1 MTLEGCAI
9 PTPPAATPWP
19 RWWCRAFHQ
28 PHITD
33 DAREVVSNLR
43 VRLREAFQLR
53 TGQLLKIQ
61 KQSGR
66 GCLASTVMDVFVR
79 YVDLMFQNAQPIGR

>member
-1 MTLEGCAI
+1 MAQVVVQGV
-9 PTPPAATPWP
+9 PAAAVPE
-19 RWWCRAFHQ
+19 ALA
-28 PHITD
+28 ITA